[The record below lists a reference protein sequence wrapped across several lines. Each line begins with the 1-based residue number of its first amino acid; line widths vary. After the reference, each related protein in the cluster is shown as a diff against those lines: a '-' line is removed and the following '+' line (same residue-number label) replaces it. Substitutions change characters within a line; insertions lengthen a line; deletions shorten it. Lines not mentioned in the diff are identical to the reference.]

1 MKSRKSLFTFL
12 FFFFLSYFGF
22 AQNSNFS
29 FKIEPL
35 FGTRNGTLTEYVYN
49 YSSVTGS
56 EYKLSL
62 LDWDLQNSLFYG
74 LNADVC
80 LKNFHIIANWKSF
93 IPSKRGYM
101 QDSDWLQDA
110 YYHTGRTDI
119 KTNYSIHDNNLLS
132 GLNLGIALKY
142 DINFGKVFTL
152 APFAEFNYENYQL
165 KANDGMCYYGNTID
179 GNTRHYYYPYDD
191 INHRTVSPCTGN
203 VVSLDR
209 SDLYTWLG
217 VETRFKT
224 PDSRW
229 IFSFDIAVSPYT
241 YIYSI
246 DNHHLTHT
254 DYLDISSAICYAV
267 KANTFV
273 QFNFTNYAGI
283 KISALGLL
291 TGEIKGSDYSK
302 TNTETIYKKT
312 GALTGS
318 SSKYFDIQ
326 ISGVINFH

>member
-1 MKSRKSLFTFL
+1 MKSKKSLFTFL

-80 LKNFHIIANWKSF
+80 LKNFHIITNWKNF

-110 YYHTGRTDI
+110 YYKTGRTDI
-119 KTNYSIHDNNLLS
+119 KTNYSIHDSNLLS
-132 GLNLGIALKY
+132 GINLGITLKY

-152 APFAEFNYENYQL
+152 DVL
-165 KANDGMCYYGNTID
+165 
-179 GNTRHYYYPYDD
+179 
-191 INHRTVSPCTGN
+191 
-203 VVSLDR
+203 
-209 SDLYTWLG
+209 
-217 VETRFKT
+217 
-224 PDSRW
+224 PDF
-229 IFSFDIAVSPYT
+229 IIA
-241 YIYSI
+241 
-246 DNHHLTHT
+246 
-254 DYLDISSAICYAV
+254 AV
-267 KANTFV
+267 KAYIQGKGDIPSSDASLHHRT
-273 QFNFTNYAGI
+273 AGI
-283 KISALGLL
+283 HPQAR
-291 TGEIKGSDYSK
+291 
-302 TNTETIYKKT
+302 
-312 GALTGS
+312 
-318 SSKYFDIQ
+318 Q
-326 ISGVINFH
+326 